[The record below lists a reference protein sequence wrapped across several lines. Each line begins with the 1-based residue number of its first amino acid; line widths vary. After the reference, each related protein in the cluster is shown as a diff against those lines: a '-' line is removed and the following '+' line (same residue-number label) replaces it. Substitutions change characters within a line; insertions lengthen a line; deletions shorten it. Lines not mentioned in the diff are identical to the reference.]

1 MIISKLDEVKKLKFQ
16 IKILEDKIKELRGKI
31 ESQAIKYSDT
41 PKINGFKDNLM
52 ELEFERLIDLEIK
65 KEHLQ
70 IKIDVILEEFSILP
84 ELPYKVVYYRHVDSL
99 RWFDISKKN
108 RI

>member
-41 PKINGFKDNLM
+41 PKISGFKDNLM
-52 ELEFERLIDLEIK
+52 ELEIK

-70 IKIDVILEEFSILP
+70 IKIDIILEEFIKYK
-84 ELPYKVVYYRHVDSL
+84 EVLPYYRNVEK
-99 RWFDISKKN
+99 RA
-108 RI
+108 